1 MIERSGIA
9 IAVKRPFK
17 RGFITRFFG
26 LQRQIFAWLPEQSGI
41 IGHLEVVEIGIK
53 CGAEKH
59 HTRFVFNRSDRS
71 RGIGDGGYFGGFAR
85 GGGCCFHDVAI
96 LIFKND
102 VLLVGRAF
110 HVLQLVVGVVGKIP
124 RCFPDDVVVAV
135 VGLFGVGHKAVPVE
149 IKLINVFV
157 VLIRLC

>member
-17 RGFITRFFG
+17 IGFITRFLG

-41 IGHLEVVEIGIK
+41 IGRLEVVEIGIK
-53 CGAEKH
+53 CGGEKH
-59 HTRFVFNRSDRS
+59 HTRFVFNPSGRS

-85 GGGCCFHDVAI
+85 GGGCSFHDVAI

-110 HVLQLVVGVVGKIP
+110 RILQLVVGVVGKIP
-124 RCFPDDVVVAV
+124 RCFPGDVIVAV
-135 VGLFGVGHKAVPVE
+135 VGFFGVGHKAVPVE

-157 VLIRLC
+157 GLIRLC